1 MIYRRTLRYNAKISI
16 FLYPLF
22 ADFYFRDQK
31 SFPFYSLKK
40 SLLINY
46 WIAPDGLEAELPKT
60 PKMEK
65 IIKKLQ
71 RKEAAAKH

>member
-1 MIYRRTLRYNAKISI
+1 V
-16 FLYPLF
+16 
-22 ADFYFRDQK
+22 
-31 SFPFYSLKK
+31 FYSLKK
-40 SLLINY
+40 SLLIGY
-46 WIAPDGLEAELPKT
+46 WLAPDGLEAELPKT